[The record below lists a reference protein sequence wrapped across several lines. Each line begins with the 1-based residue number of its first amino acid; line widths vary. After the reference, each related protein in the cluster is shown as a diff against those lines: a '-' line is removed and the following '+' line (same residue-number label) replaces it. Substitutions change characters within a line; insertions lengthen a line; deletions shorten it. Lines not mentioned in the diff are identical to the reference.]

1 MTDTDIT
8 VAQDDDDDGFCDSYE
23 TTVQFMVAY
32 KGQNLFGE
40 EREAFCALI
49 APDQPDAFG
58 GTQDHFPTTLID
70 GDDIID
76 ARESIEIRFSY
87 PLRSAHVFT
96 FERPGGW
103 TRQAFYDAV
112 RAKYQEIYD
121 TEERTRTA
129 SAGQLAP
136 EIINRSKTDG
146 VYGIW
151 GHVIGDLVLEGAEI
165 GADGVWQLDIGS

>member
-8 VAQDDDDDGFCDSYE
+8 VAQDDDDDGLCK
-23 TTVQFMVAY
+23 FMVAC
-32 KGQNLFGE
+32 KGENLFGE
-40 EREAFCALI
+40 ERDAFCALI

-76 ARESIEIRFSY
+76 ARESIEIRFAY

-121 TEERTRTA
+121 TEERTQTA
-129 SAGQLAP
+129 PVGQLAP
-136 EIINRSKTDG
+136 GIINRSKTDG

-165 GADGVWQLDIGS
+165 GADGVWDLLVGS